1 MFTPLICEYNT
12 FHYVFSGRYKLLTN
26 NDTVYNI
33 TNNNNNNIFSD
44 VDIIFESRA
53 GKLFEASYYYIF
65 QMKVKTKTNEYK
77 TISIS
82 NERKGIK

>member
-1 MFTPLICEYNT
+1 MFTPFICEYNT

-33 TNNNNNNIFSD
+33 TNNNNIFSD

-53 GKLFEASYYYIF
+53 WKLFETSYYDIF

-82 NERKGIK
+82 KERKGIK

>member
-1 MFTPLICEYNT
+1 MFTPFVCEYNT

-33 TNNNNNNIFSD
+33 TNNNNIFSD

-53 GKLFEASYYYIF
+53 WKLFETSYYDIF

-82 NERKGIK
+82 KERKGIK